1 MAYELWLNT
10 PVGQDPVW
18 PRENI
23 ANLFS
28 HKAHR
33 HDLFNGRFGIPDIF
47 STYVGETTGREYTK
61 LLGLSPSFTANQ
73 TMKEVLR
80 DLTNEFA
87 RIEKLINKV
96 DILTLLNKKN
106 IEISAFFE
114 TKLNISFQMLT
125 NTTLRKL
132 QNNLAF
138 ASSRALTSDFISSLS
153 NVTMKDILF
162 YKYNN
167 SKFFSFINKR
177 SLLLLSRN
185 NILEFTLGRTNEFKI
200 SQLLDKKYYFYR
212 SKIPIKN
219 LTDVYKINIS
229 SILSKPLLYFS
240 EEIIGMDEDAVKRKS
255 NLNDMDFQLLEKVS
269 IAGIHWALQEEN
281 LTSLSVGALEQ
292 KVKEFKL
299 QLFFITRKSLM
310 EKVGEK
316 IKDQSLG
323 ETLFVYFNGHS
334 QENIVANLLS
344 PYRSSDDFAN
354 KSQEFVNI
362 LKALKSGNFQ
372 ETFGVDMRLDDDTSV
387 KDHLQAIYQ
396 SK

>member
-28 HKAHR
+28 HKTHR

-96 DILTLLNKKN
+96 DILTLLNNKN

-138 ASSRALTSDFISSLS
+138 ALSGSLTSDFISSLS
-153 NVTMKDILF
+153 NVTMKDLLF

-167 SKFFSFINKR
+167 SKSFSFINKR
-177 SLLLLSRN
+177 SLLLLSWN
-185 NILEFTLGRTNEFKI
+185 NILEFTLGRTNESKI
-200 SQLLDKKYYFYR
+200 SQSLDEKYHFYR

-240 EEIIGMDEDAVKRKS
+240 EEIIGMDEDTVKRKS
-255 NLNDMDFQLLEKVS
+255 NLNHMDFQLLEKVS

-281 LTSLSVGALEQ
+281 LTSLSVAALEQ

-344 PYRSSDDFAN
+344 PYRSLDDFAN

-372 ETFGVDMRLDDDTSV
+372 ETFGVDMRLDDDASV

>member
-28 HKAHR
+28 HKTHR

-96 DILTLLNKKN
+96 DILTLLNNKN

-125 NTTLRKL
+125 STTLRKL

-138 ASSRALTSDFISSLS
+138 ALSGSLTSDFISSLS
-153 NVTMKDILF
+153 NVTMKDLLF

-167 SKFFSFINKR
+167 SKSFSFINKR
-177 SLLLLSRN
+177 SLLLLSWN
-185 NILEFTLGRTNEFKI
+185 NILEFTLGRTNESKI
-200 SQLLDKKYYFYR
+200 SQSLDEKYHFYR

-240 EEIIGMDEDAVKRKS
+240 EEIIGMDEDTVKRKS
-255 NLNDMDFQLLEKVS
+255 NLNHMDFQLLEKVS

-281 LTSLSVGALEQ
+281 LTSLSVAALEQ

-344 PYRSSDDFAN
+344 PYRSLDDFAN

-372 ETFGVDMRLDDDTSV
+372 ETFGVDMRLDDDASV

>member
-1 MAYELWLNT
+1 MLLLIDFGFFLFLDLAYELWFNT

-138 ASSRALTSDFISSLS
+138 ASSRALTSDFIS
-153 NVTMKDILF
+153 
-162 YKYNN
+162 
-167 SKFFSFINKR
+167 
-177 SLLLLSRN
+177 
-185 NILEFTLGRTNEFKI
+185 
-200 SQLLDKKYYFYR
+200 
-212 SKIPIKN
+212 
-219 LTDVYKINIS
+219 
-229 SILSKPLLYFS
+229 
-240 EEIIGMDEDAVKRKS
+240 
-255 NLNDMDFQLLEKVS
+255 
-269 IAGIHWALQEEN
+269 
-281 LTSLSVGALEQ
+281 
-292 KVKEFKL
+292 
-299 QLFFITRKSLM
+299 
-310 EKVGEK
+310 
-316 IKDQSLG
+316 
-323 ETLFVYFNGHS
+323 
-334 QENIVANLLS
+334 
-344 PYRSSDDFAN
+344 
-354 KSQEFVNI
+354 
-362 LKALKSGNFQ
+362 
-372 ETFGVDMRLDDDTSV
+372 
-387 KDHLQAIYQ
+387 
-396 SK
+396 

>member
-23 ANLFS
+23 ANSFS
-28 HKAHR
+28 HKTHR

-96 DILTLLNKKN
+96 DILTLLNNKN

-138 ASSRALTSDFISSLS
+138 ALSGALTSDFISSLS
-153 NVTMKDILF
+153 NVTMKDLLF

-167 SKFFSFINKR
+167 SKSFSFINKR
-177 SLLLLSRN
+177 SLLLLSWN
-185 NILEFTLGRTNEFKI
+185 NILEFTLGRTNESKI
-200 SQLLDKKYYFYR
+200 SQSLDEKYHFYR

-240 EEIIGMDEDAVKRKS
+240 EEIIGMDEDTVKRKS
-255 NLNDMDFQLLEKVS
+255 NLNHMDFQLLEKVS

-281 LTSLSVGALEQ
+281 LTSLSVAALEQ

-344 PYRSSDDFAN
+344 PYRSLDDFAN

-372 ETFGVDMRLDDDTSV
+372 DTFGVDMRLDDDASV

>member
-1 MAYELWLNT
+1 
-10 PVGQDPVW
+10 
-18 PRENI
+18 
-23 ANLFS
+23 
-28 HKAHR
+28 
-33 HDLFNGRFGIPDIF
+33 
-47 STYVGETTGREYTK
+47 
-61 LLGLSPSFTANQ
+61 
-73 TMKEVLR
+73 MKEVLR

-96 DILTLLNKKN
+96 DILTLLNNKN

-138 ASSRALTSDFISSLS
+138 ALSGSLTSDFISSLS
-153 NVTMKDILF
+153 NVTMKDLLF

-167 SKFFSFINKR
+167 SKSFSFINKR
-177 SLLLLSRN
+177 SLLLLSWN
-185 NILEFTLGRTNEFKI
+185 NILEFTLGRTNESKI
-200 SQLLDKKYYFYR
+200 SQSLDEKYHFYR

-240 EEIIGMDEDAVKRKS
+240 EEIIGMDEDTVKRKS
-255 NLNDMDFQLLEKVS
+255 NLNHMDFQLLEKVS

-281 LTSLSVGALEQ
+281 LTSLSVAALEQ

-344 PYRSSDDFAN
+344 PYRSLDDFAN

-372 ETFGVDMRLDDDTSV
+372 ETFGVDMRLDDDASV

>member
-28 HKAHR
+28 HKTHR

-96 DILTLLNKKN
+96 DILTLLNNKN

-138 ASSRALTSDFISSLS
+138 ALSGSLTSDFISSLS
-153 NVTMKDILF
+153 NVTMKDLLF

-167 SKFFSFINKR
+167 SKSFSFINKR
-177 SLLLLSRN
+177 SLLLLSWN
-185 NILEFTLGRTNEFKI
+185 NILEFTLGRTNESKI
-200 SQLLDKKYYFYR
+200 SQSLDEKYHFYR

-219 LTDVYKINIS
+219 LTDVYKINIF

-240 EEIIGMDEDAVKRKS
+240 EEIIGMDEDTVKRKS
-255 NLNDMDFQLLEKVS
+255 NLNHMDFQLLEKVS

-281 LTSLSVGALEQ
+281 LTSLSVAALEQ

-344 PYRSSDDFAN
+344 PYRSLDDFAN

-372 ETFGVDMRLDDDTSV
+372 ETFGVDMRLDDDASV

>member
-61 LLGLSPSFTANQ
+61 LLGLSFTANQ

-96 DILTLLNKKN
+96 DILTLLNNKN

-138 ASSRALTSDFISSLS
+138 ALSGSLTSDFISSLS
-153 NVTMKDILF
+153 NVTMKDLLF

-167 SKFFSFINKR
+167 SKSFSFINKR
-177 SLLLLSRN
+177 SLLLLSWN
-185 NILEFTLGRTNEFKI
+185 NILEFTLGRTNESKI
-200 SQLLDKKYYFYR
+200 SQSLDEKYHFYR

-240 EEIIGMDEDAVKRKS
+240 EEIIGMDEDTVKRKS
-255 NLNDMDFQLLEKVS
+255 NLNHMDFQLLEKVS

-281 LTSLSVGALEQ
+281 LTSLSVAALEQ

-323 ETLFVYFNGHS
+323 ETLLVYFNGHS

-344 PYRSSDDFAN
+344 PYRSLDDFAN

-372 ETFGVDMRLDDDTSV
+372 ETFGVDMRLDYDASV